1 MRLRNSFIAVDGIG
15 ERTERELWQ
24 AGVTRW
30 GAFDGPTVPGVG
42 PTLAERIEAFV
53 AEAKPRLERG
63 DADYFAA
70 TLPDRER
77 WRLFPDFRDRAA
89 FLDIETTGL
98 SPRRDEVTVVSV
110 HRGGETR
117 TLVRGQD
124 LSRQALDRAIGDA
137 RLLVTYNGA
146 QFDIPFLESEFALRS
161 DHAHLDLRSP
171 ARRLG
176 LTGGLKA
183 IERDLGINRD
193 RPDLSGRDAV
203 RLWQRYARRDD
214 RDALDTLTD
223 YNREDTRNLTALAET
238 VVEGLHAEVFE
249 PAVTGDP
256 PSDQA

>member
-1 MRLRNSFIAVDGIG
+1 VRLRNSFIAVDGIG
-15 ERTERELWQ
+15 ERTERELWR

-42 PTLAERIEAFV
+42 PTLAERIESFV
-53 AEAKPRLERG
+53 TEAGPRLERG
-63 DADYFAA
+63 DAGYFAA

-77 WRLFPDFRDRAA
+77 WRLFEDFRDRAV

-98 SPRRDEVTVVSV
+98 SPRRDDVTVVSV

-124 LSRQALDRAIGDA
+124 LSRRALDRSVGDA

-146 QFDIPFLESEFALRS
+146 QFDVPFLESAFGFRWE
-161 DHAHLDLRSP
+161 HAHLDLRSP

-183 IERDLGINRD
+183 IEREVGIDRD

-203 RLWQRYARRDD
+203 RLWQRYARRSD
-214 RDALDTLTD
+214 RDALETLVD
-223 YNREDTRNLTALAET
+223 YNREDTMNLASLADT
-238 VVEGLHAEVFE
+238 VVGRLNAQVFE
-249 PAVTGDP
+249 PAVTGDS
-256 PSDQA
+256 PSDPA